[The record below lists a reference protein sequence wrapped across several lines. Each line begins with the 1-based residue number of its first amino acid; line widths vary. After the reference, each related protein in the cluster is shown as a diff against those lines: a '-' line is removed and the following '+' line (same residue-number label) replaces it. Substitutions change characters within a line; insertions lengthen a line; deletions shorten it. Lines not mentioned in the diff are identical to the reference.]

1 LLKHFIMKKGKAIK
15 KALVEY
21 AGTMAEESYQNKMDE
36 MKHEKTE
43 GSRTE
48 RKEKIMAKK
57 KK

>member
-1 LLKHFIMKKGKAIK
+1 MKKGKAIK

-21 AGTMAEESYQNKMDE
+21 AGTMAEESYPSMKAK

-43 GSRTE
+43 GSREE

>member
-1 LLKHFIMKKGKAIK
+1 MKKGKAIK

-21 AGTMAEESYQNKMDE
+21 AGTMAEESYPNKITE

-57 KK
+57 KKS